1 MFNKFKRKKSGPATL
16 ARQLITV
23 ANPKS
28 VVSEQFKT
36 IRTNINFSM
45 PDKDLQTIVIT
56 SSTPGEG
63 KSTNSANI
71 AVVYAQ
77 SGKKVLLVD
86 SDMRKPT
93 SHHTFGVRNASG
105 LSTVLIR
112 QHTIEAVTHSTEVEG
127 LSLITSGPIPP
138 NPAELLASKT
148 MDQFLDAVKSTYDI
162 VIIDAPPVL
171 SVTDAQILSNKCEGT
186 LLVINSGEA
195 EKENV
200 IKAKEMLV
208 ASKANIIGAVLNN
221 FKIDKDHYYY
231 QYYGAVE

>member
-1 MFNKFKRKKSGPATL
+1 MFNKFKRKKSQPTTL
-16 ARQLITV
+16 ARKLITDS
-23 ANPKS
+23 NPKS
-28 VVSEQFKT
+28 IVSEQFKT
-36 IRTNINFSM
+36 VRTNINFSM
-45 PDKDLQTIVIT
+45 PDKDLKTLVVT

-63 KSTNSANI
+63 KSTNASNI

-86 SDMRKPT
+86 GDMRKPT
-93 SHHTFGVRNASG
+93 SHHTFGVRNVGG

-112 QHTIEAVTHSTEVEG
+112 QDTVEEVVHETHIEG

-138 NPAELLASKT
+138 NPAELIASKT
-148 MDQFLDAVKSTYDI
+148 MDQFVETVKEKYDL
-162 VIIDAPPVL
+162 VIFDAPPVL

-186 LLVINSGEA
+186 ILVINSGKA

-200 IKAKEMLV
+200 IKAKEMLI

-221 FKIDKDHYYY
+221 YAIDKNHYYY

>member
-1 MFNKFKRKKSGPATL
+1 MFKKFKRKKMQPATL
-16 ARQLITV
+16 ARKLIT
-23 ANPKS
+23 ASNPKS
-28 VVSEQFKT
+28 IVSEQFKT

-45 PDKDLQTIVIT
+45 PDKDIQTIVLT

-63 KSTNSANI
+63 KSTNSSNI

-77 SGKKVLLVD
+77 AGKKVLLVD

-93 SHHTFGVRNASG
+93 AHHTFGIKNVNG

-112 QHTIEAVTHSTEVEG
+112 QHTIEEVVNKTDIEG

-148 MDQFLDAVKSTYDI
+148 MDQFIETAKETYDL
-162 VIIDAPPVL
+162 IIFDAPPVL

-186 LLVINSGEA
+186 LLIINSGVA

-200 IKAKEMLV
+200 IKAKEMLLV
-208 ASKANIIGAVLNN
+208 SKANIIGAVLNN
-221 FKIDKDHYYY
+221 YKIDKDHYYY

>member
-1 MFNKFKRKKSGPATL
+1 MFKKMKRKKSQPQTL
-16 ARQLITV
+16 ARKLIAHT
-23 ANPKS
+23 NPKS
-28 VVSEQFKT
+28 MISEQFKT
-36 IRTNINFSM
+36 VRTNINFSM
-45 PDKDLQTIVIT
+45 PDKDLKTIVVT

-63 KSTNSANI
+63 KSTNASNI

-86 SDMRKPT
+86 GDMRKPT
-93 SHHTFGVRNASG
+93 THHTFNIMNTKG

-112 QHTIEAVTHSTEVEG
+112 QHTLDEVAHKTDIEG
-127 LSLITSGPIPP
+127 LSIITSGPIPP
-138 NPAELLASKT
+138 NPAELIASKT
-148 MDQFLDAVKSTYDI
+148 MDQFIETVKGQFDM
-162 VIIDAPPVL
+162 VIFDAPPVL

-186 LLVINSGEA
+186 ILVINSGKA

-200 IKAKEMLV
+200 IKAKEMLI

-221 FKIDKDHYYY
+221 YAIDKNHYYY

>member
-1 MFNKFKRKKSGPATL
+1 MFKKFKRKKSRPSVL

-23 ANPKS
+23 SNPKS

-45 PDKDLQTIVIT
+45 PDKDLKTIVLT

-63 KSTNSANI
+63 KSTNSSNI
-71 AVVYAQ
+71 AVVFAQ
-77 SGKKVLLVD
+77 SGKRVLLVD

-93 SHHTFGVRNASG
+93 THHTFGLRNVSG

-112 QHTIEAVTHSTEVEG
+112 QNTVEEVIHNTEIEG
-127 LSLITSGPIPP
+127 LSVITSGPIPP

-148 MDQFLDAVKSTYDI
+148 MDQFIENVKSNFDI
-162 VIIDAPPVL
+162 IVFDAPPVL

-186 LLVINSGEA
+186 LLIINSGDA

-200 IKAKEMLV
+200 IKAKEMLLT
-208 ASKANIIGAVLNN
+208 SKANVIGAILNN
-221 FKIDKDHYYY
+221 YKIDKDHYYY